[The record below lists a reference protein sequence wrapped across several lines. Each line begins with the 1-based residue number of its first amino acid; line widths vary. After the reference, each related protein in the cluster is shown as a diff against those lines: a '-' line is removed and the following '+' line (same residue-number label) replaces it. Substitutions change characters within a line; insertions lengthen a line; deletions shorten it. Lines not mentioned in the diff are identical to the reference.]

1 MSDLES
7 NYSTSFI
14 AFISFIFHNTS
25 TVDFV
30 LRDPRERDDDKQE
43 EVLPHRAELSVVPKP
58 WNKSFVGAQSVII
71 QELDITNPTMLQ
83 VLELWHVSF
92 G

>member
-1 MSDLES
+1 MRHSPEMYLLYLFA
-7 NYSTSFI
+7 NFT
-14 AFISFIFHNTS
+14 NLTW

-30 LRDPRERDDDKQE
+30 LRDPRERDDDKHE

-58 WNKSFVGAQSVII
+58 WNKSFVGAQGTII

>member
-1 MSDLES
+1 MFL
-7 NYSTSFI
+7 
-14 AFISFIFHNTS
+14 H

-43 EVLPHRAELSVVPKP
+43 EMIPHRAELSVVPKP
-58 WNKSFVGAQSVII
+58 WNKSFLAAQSAIV

-92 G
+92 GWVKLSEDLIGPFDF